1 MKPIELKDVTQH
13 YSFNDYKNTPINQLP
28 LISIQE
34 NPYSK
39 KEFFNIRIDFLAL
52 LLHDIPSI
60 SLFAT
65 KKNVLKGKM
74 INQNNH
80 KIISSTYIYFP
91 KEKESVEYEKDQEFI
106 SVKDFLFNNESFAE
120 PFFSYLEKN
129 PDFLQKLSEPYSN
142 FLFSLLISKREG
154 LFHIDGLFRPQ
165 ELYSDVNDTYISKND
180 KIFRNMQISSED
192 REYKTFQKAKILLSY
207 FNHLHNNKITPT
219 IKDKKYFKRFL
230 TYFVG
235 NYNYPQNLESL
246 YNYFNQDGGFYSSTT
261 VIKHF
266 TLHFSKA
273 YWDNY
278 NKHHNIQPKTDK
290 SFGKFSSLNLFMR
303 DYSDSVEH
311 KITQTLHFLATLSY
325 NYSFF
330 LKKNNNVLNQIYQ
343 KLYQSINIVD
353 DTNIIKKT
361 VLDYYN
367 ERAILLVNDKKQD
380 DNLIYFLDLFNK
392 MGITLFFGY
401 YSSFVTKKV
410 SETKDLS
417 ILDSRPYLYLCEN
430 IDLKTQYRFENI
442 RISSLSSL
450 LYIKDDR
457 FLMDLM
463 GRIENNIDNF
473 QDDEYSKNRSN
484 SHLFNYVFQFYLNEQ
499 EYLNRSILLKTEE
512 ILTKVLRSIT
522 NHKDDKIIE
531 SLKKDKSVEDIIK
544 INAQFEKF
552 KIKASLEKTDHKIG
566 QNKRL

>member
-1 MKPIELKDVTQH
+1 MKPIELKDFTQH
-13 YSFNDYKNTPINQLP
+13 YSFHDYKNTPVNQLP
-28 LISIQE
+28 LIAIQE

-74 INQNNH
+74 INENNH

-106 SVKDFLFNNESFAE
+106 SVKDFLFNNENFAG
-120 PFFSYLEKN
+120 PFLSYLEKN
-129 PDFLQKLSEPYSN
+129 PDFLKKLPEPYSN

-165 ELYSDVNDTYISKND
+165 ELYADVNDTYISKND
-180 KIFRNMQISSED
+180 KIIRNMQISSED
-192 REYKTFQKAKILLSY
+192 REHKTFQKAKILLSY
-207 FNHLHNNKITPT
+207 FNHLHDNKIIPT

-246 YNYFNQDGGFYSSTT
+246 YNYFNQDGFYSSPA

-266 TLHFSKA
+266 TLHFCKS

-278 NKHHNIQPKTDK
+278 NKHHNIQPETDQ
-290 SFGKFSSLNLFMR
+290 SFGKFSSLTLFMR
-303 DYSDSVEH
+303 DESDSVEH
-311 KITQTLHFLATLSY
+311 KITQTLNFLATLSY
-325 NYSFF
+325 NYSVF
-330 LKKNNNVLNQIYQ
+330 LKRNDDTLHQIY
-343 KLYQSINIVD
+343 KKIYQSVKIVD
-353 DTNIIKKT
+353 DTNIIKKL
-361 VLDYYN
+361 VVDYYHQ
-367 ERAILLVNDKKQD
+367 RTVFLVHNKKQD
-380 DNLIYFLDLFNK
+380 DNLACFLDLFNK
-392 MGITLFFGY
+392 MGFQLTFGY
-401 YSSFVTKKV
+401 YSSYVTKKV
-410 SETKDLS
+410 LETKDVS
-417 ILDSRPYLYLCEN
+417 ILDSQPYAYLCEK
-430 IDLKTQYRFENI
+430 IDLNTQYRFENI
-442 RISSLSSL
+442 RMSSLSHL
-450 LYIKDDR
+450 LYINDER
-457 FLMDLM
+457 VLIDLLD
-463 GRIENNIDNF
+463 RIENNIYNF
-473 QDDEYSKNRSN
+473 QDDEYSRNRSN

-499 EYLNRSILLKTEE
+499 EHLNKSVLLKTEE
-512 ILTKVLRSIT
+512 ILTKVLKSIT

-531 SLKKDKSVEDIIK
+531 SLKKDRSVEDIIK
-544 INAQFEKF
+544 INAQFERF
-552 KIKASLEKTDHKIG
+552 KIKASLEKTDHNIG

>member
-1 MKPIELKDVTQH
+1 MEPIELKDFTQH
-13 YSFNDYKNTPINQLP
+13 YSFNDYKNTPVNQLP
-28 LISIQE
+28 LIAIQE

-39 KEFFNIRIDFLAL
+39 KEFFNIRMDFLAL
-52 LLHDIPSI
+52 LLKDIPSI
-60 SLFAT
+60 SLFST

-74 INQNNH
+74 INENNH

-106 SVKDFLFNNESFAE
+106 SVKDFLFNNENFIK

-129 PDFLQKLSEPYSN
+129 PDFLQKLPEPYSN

-165 ELYSDVNDTYISKND
+165 ELYSDVNNTYISKND
-180 KIFRNMQISSED
+180 RIIRDMYISSED
-192 REYKTFQKAKILLSY
+192 REHKTFQKAKILLSY
-207 FNHLHNNKITPT
+207 FNHLHNNKIIPT
-219 IKDKKYFKRFL
+219 TKDKKYFKRFF

-235 NYNYPQNLESL
+235 NYNYPQNLEPL
-246 YNYFNQDGGFYSSTT
+246 YNYFNQDDFYSSPE

-278 NKHHNIQPKTDK
+278 NKHHNIQPKTDQ
-290 SFGKFSSLNLFMR
+290 SFGKFSSLNLFIR
-303 DYSDSVEH
+303 DDSDVAEQ
-311 KITQTLHFLATLSY
+311 KITQTLNFLATLSY
-325 NYSFF
+325 NYSVF
-330 LKKNNNVLNQIYQ
+330 LRKNDNILNQIYK

-367 ERAILLVNDKKQD
+367 QRTILLVNDKKQD
-380 DNLIYFLDLFNK
+380 DNLIYFLNLFNK
-392 MGITLFFGY
+392 MGFPLIFGY

-410 SETKDLS
+410 LETKDLS
-417 ILDSRPYLYLCEN
+417 ILDSQPYLYLCEN

-450 LYIKDDR
+450 LYINDDR
-457 FLMDLM
+457 LLIDLLD
-463 GRIENNIDNF
+463 RIKNNIYNF
-473 QDDEYSKNRSN
+473 QEDQDSNNRSN
-484 SHLFNYVFQFYLNEQ
+484 SHLFNYVFQFYLNER
-499 EYLNRSILLKTEE
+499 ENLNKSVLLKTEE
-512 ILTKVLRSIT
+512 ILTHILRSIT
-522 NHKDDKIIE
+522 GLKDNKIIE

-544 INAQFEKF
+544 INTQFERF
-552 KIKASLEKTDHKIG
+552 KIKASLEKTEHKIG